1 MALVPERN
9 PYMWWS
15 GQSPNH
21 HIYGSLLR
29 ARGFSITL
37 PGKATEPVLAA
48 EGQTEVRHPAPKGA
62 SGGREAAK
70 GFR

>member
-1 MALVPERN
+1 
-9 PYMWWS
+9 MWWL
-15 GQSPNH
+15 GLFPKQHKLGYILP
-21 HIYGSLLR
+21 
-29 ARGFSITL
+29 ARGNFITL
-37 PGKATEPVLAA
+37 LGKATEPVVAA

>member
-1 MALVPERN
+1 
-9 PYMWWS
+9 MWWL
-15 GQSPNH
+15 GLCPNH
-21 HIYGSLLR
+21 HIFGSLLR
-29 ARGFSITL
+29 ARGNFITL
-37 PGKATEPVLAA
+37 LGKATEPVVAA

>member
-1 MALVPERN
+1 
-9 PYMWWS
+9 MWWL
-15 GQSPNH
+15 GQGPNH
-21 HIYGSLLR
+21 H
-29 ARGFSITL
+29 ARFSS
-37 PGKATEPVLAA
+37 PGKGLFIALLGRATEPVLAA